1 MRLLDFAAKAC
12 AIAAGVLLT
21 LITAMTCV
29 SVFSRHVFQA
39 SLVGDF
45 ELTGVATGVAIALS
59 LPLCQLRRGN
69 IIVDFFTSRM
79 AISQKQFLDRLGNLA
94 LALVMLLLAWRTALG
109 GINAWSNHSGS
120 MLLGFPDWVV
130 YWSMVPAF
138 VLTALIALWQCSQ
151 RRP

>member
-1 MRLLDFAAKAC
+1 VLDFAAKAC

-29 SVFSRHVFQA
+29 SVFSRHFFQA

-45 ELTGVATGVAIALS
+45 ELTGVATGIAIALS

-69 IIVDFFTSRM
+69 IIVDFFTSRAPM
-79 AISQKQFLDRLGNLA
+79 SQKQFLDRLGNLA
-94 LALVMLLLAWRTALG
+94 LALVMMLLAWRTALG
-109 GINAWSNHSGS
+109 GINAWGNHSGS

-138 VLTALIALWQCSQ
+138 VLTAWIALWQCSQ
-151 RRP
+151 RQP